1 LLFVVINI
9 AFNFTQ
15 REHGGTAQGVCMS
28 DGELGERGDHVGTL
42 RVACARCPD

>member
-1 LLFVVINI
+1 
-9 AFNFTQ
+9 
-15 REHGGTAQGVCMS
+15 MS